1 MEYQNFFK
9 QKNYD
14 KDIWNYINFMKK
26 YFIQISNLNY
36 LSIICIV
43 YIFCGYSIADEY
55 KNNLRYDI
63 QFSNI
68 QVGQI
73 IVSFE
78 NKNKKISL
86 VANSFSEGFVDVFYS
101 YKSNLNAIFYN
112 DENKWFPYKFT
123 INSIYKDKKIFTEVI
138 WDKKTKDLKLKLDPP
153 LNLKKVHRISDKSL
167 KNVIDPI
174 TALMRL
180 IQNLSLKKS
189 CRNKFRIFDGRRRYD
204 VITKGFGNIFLENDR
219 PKSFKGNAIVCGIK
233 FFPLGGHRLKSK
245 WKPENDKFKDIKIFF
260 SNKEKNFNFPIRMV
274 IKRWFG
280 TIVVRLLKEN

>member
-153 LNLKKVHRISDKSL
+153 LNLKKVHLNKR
-167 KNVIDPI
+167 
-174 TALMRL
+174 
-180 IQNLSLKKS
+180 QNQREILRCLL
-189 CRNKFRIFDGRRRYD
+189 
-204 VITKGFGNIFLENDR
+204 GFL
-219 PKSFKGNAIVCGIK
+219 
-233 FFPLGGHRLKSK
+233 
-245 WKPENDKFKDIKIFF
+245 
-260 SNKEKNFNFPIRMV
+260 
-274 IKRWFG
+274 
-280 TIVVRLLKEN
+280 